1 MRTSFKV
8 LIGVVLLNEIR
19 GLVVVVPIVAGY
31 CERTDSCDASFVVAS
46 CALFVNLVAGLVALA
61 TMRITRNHNGIEP
74 PPHLHRDSSTR

>member
-8 LIGVVLLNEIR
+8 LISVVLLNEIR
-19 GLVVVVPIVAGY
+19 GLTVVIPIVAGY
-31 CERTDSCDASFVVAS
+31 CGRTESCNVSFVVAS

-61 TMRITRNHNGIEP
+61 TIRITRNPNGIEP